1 MPSRTNLKLAEVIRQ
16 RAAHVILHELK
27 DPRMGFVTI
36 THVKLAPDL
45 TSAKVFWSVL
55 GGGSER
61 SKTMHALEH
70 ARGFVQRRVAEGL
83 RLRNAPELLFDY
95 DEAVE
100 GAIKMGGILKQLR
113 TERGEDP
120 PAGAAPGEEAA
131 VDRSVDADEA
141 SDDAEPD
148 DDDSDDDDSD
158 DDESDEAED
167 AADDDEDA
175 EADEDPDDEE
185 RPRDP

>member
-45 TSAKVFWSVL
+45 TSAKVYWSVL
-55 GGGSER
+55 GGDSER
-61 SKTMHALEH
+61 SKTIHALEH

-120 PAGAAPGEEAA
+120 LAGAAPGEEAA
-131 VDRSVDADEA
+131 VDRADDADEA
-141 SDDAEPD
+141 SDDADP
-148 DDDSDDDDSD
+148 D
-158 DDESDEAED
+158 DDESDEAESD
-167 AADDDEDA
+167 EAEDPDDEDA
-175 EADEDPDDEE
+175 DDEDPDDEDPDDEE